1 MEEKREKN
9 YRLINMNDVEARKV
23 DWLWYPYIPYGK
35 VSIVQGDPGEGKT
48 TFILR
53 LAALLTKGEP
63 LPGEEG
69 QNLREPINVIYQNAE
84 DGLED
89 TIKPRLLE
97 AGADCSRVMVID
109 ESLKSLTMT
118 DERLVR
124 AIKETGAKMV
134 VLDPIQAYL
143 GANVDMHRANEIRA
157 VLKRLAR
164 IAEECDCAIILIGHM
179 NKASGSKS
187 TYRGLG
193 SIDFQ
198 AMARSVLV
206 VGRVKNDPTLRVIAH
221 DKSSLAPEGASI
233 AFRLDKENGF
243 RWEGPYDITV
253 DELLSGASKGEKTKD
268 AKSFL
273 LEILADGQK
282 SCNEI
287 MDAAK
292 EKGIKKKTLWNAKKE
307 LNIDSVKV
315 GSQWYWML

>member
-1 MEEKREKN
+1 M
-9 YRLINMNDVEARKV
+9 
-23 DWLWYPYIPYGK
+23 
-35 VSIVQGDPGEGKT
+35 
-48 TFILR
+48 
-53 LAALLTKGEP
+53 
-63 LPGEEG
+63 
-69 QNLREPINVIYQNAE
+69 
-84 DGLED
+84 
-89 TIKPRLLE
+89 
-97 AGADCSRVMVID
+97 MVID

-243 RWEGPYDITV
+243 RWEGPCDITV
-253 DELLSGASKGEKTKD
+253 DELLSGTSKGEKTKD